1 MSLRAFLRFPA
12 VLAPALLGLWASGAG
27 AVEADDEAQVSALI
41 ITAQVDDG
49 YLPGRLDTALRVAA
63 DLRDTPQ
70 SVGVVSAQL
79 IRDQSMQ
86 SMADVLRYVP
96 GATIGQGEGHRDAPS
111 LRGNASTADFFVDGV
126 RDDVQYYRDLYNTER
141 VEVLLGPNAM
151 VFGRGGGGGV
161 INRVTRVADGRRHVG
176 LSLEGGAFDH
186 RRIVSDLGAA
196 FTGTVS
202 GRVNLLHERSGSYRD
217 FVNLERWGVN
227 PSVTY
232 QGGSGL
238 AVTLSYERFVDDRTT
253 DRGAPSF
260 RGRPLEVPVHAYF
273 GDPSQSWSRVEADS
287 ARLAFDA
294 PLGPDLTFRHRT
306 VWGAY
311 DKGYGNVYASGAA
324 VADAQGQASTYPLQ
338 AYRSYTERT
347 NVFSQTDLVWDLGAE
362 GVRRTV
368 VAGIEVGRQETR
380 NLRETGRF
388 GGPLGP
394 TTLAG
399 VPVSDPT
406 RRNLA
411 VTYANAGSDAFNS
424 GVADVAAV
432 FGQVQADLGPRVQ
445 LVAGLRYDVFSLDLT
460 DRRASVTGR
469 RDFSRTDRIWSPRVG
484 VVVRPV
490 EPLSLYASY
499 SVSSL
504 PASGDQFASLS
515 VSSESL
521 KPESFRNLEA
531 GFKVDVGPRLMA
543 TGAVYQLDRENT
555 QAPDPLVPGRVVQ
568 TGAQRSTGLEL
579 GLSGKVTDRWE
590 TVATLAVQ
598 SARITRQTAAAP
610 AGRRAAL
617 TPEFTAS
624 FWNKVEVT
632 PRLSLGLGVIHQG
645 DMFASI
651 SNAVTLPGFTR
662 VDGAVFLRVG
672 EDYRL
677 QLNVENL
684 GDIAWSPTSHGDNNI
699 QPGAPRTVRVSIS
712 RGF

>member
-12 VLAPALLGLWASGAG
+12 VLAPALLGLWAGGAG

-347 NVFSQTDLVWDLGAE
+347 NVFSQTDLVWELGAE

-388 GGPLGP
+388 GGPLGL

-399 VPVSDPT
+399 VPVSEPT

-460 DRRASVTGR
+460 DQRASVTGR

-504 PASGDQFASLS
+504 PASGDQFAGLS

-555 QAPDPLVPGRVVQ
+555 QAPDPLVPAGSSRPGR
-568 TGAQRSTGLEL
+568 S
-579 GLSGKVTDRWE
+579 
-590 TVATLAVQ
+590 
-598 SARITRQTAAAP
+598 AAP
-610 AGRRAAL
+610 ASNSGSAA
-617 TPEFTAS
+617 
-624 FWNKVEVT
+624 
-632 PRLSLGLGVIHQG
+632 R
-645 DMFASI
+645 
-651 SNAVTLPGFTR
+651 
-662 VDGAVFLRVG
+662 
-672 EDYRL
+672 
-677 QLNVENL
+677 
-684 GDIAWSPTSHGDNNI
+684 
-699 QPGAPRTVRVSIS
+699 
-712 RGF
+712 

>member
-1 MSLRAFLRFPA
+1 MFTRASFL
-12 VLAPALLGLWASGAG
+12 VLAALALGGAD
-27 AVEADDEAQVSALI
+27 ARAAEAEEAQVSAVI
-41 ITAQVDDG
+41 ITAPSDDG
-49 YLPGRLDTALRVAA
+49 YLPGRLDTALRVAT
-63 DLRDTPQ
+63 DLRDVPQ

-79 IRDQSMQ
+79 IRDQAMQ
-86 SMADVLRYVP
+86 SMADILRYVP

-151 VFGRGGGGGV
+151 IFGRGGGGGV
-161 INRVTRVADGRRHVG
+161 INRVTRVADGRRHVA
-176 LSLEGGAFDH
+176 LSFEGGDFAH
-186 RRIVSDLGAA
+186 RRLVGDLGGAA
-196 FTGTVS
+196 GGAVS

-232 QGGSGL
+232 QGDSGL
-238 AVTLSYERFVDDRTT
+238 AATLSYERFVDDRTI

-260 RGRPLEVPVHAYF
+260 QGRPLSIPVHAYF

-287 ARLAFDA
+287 ARVAFDA
-294 PLGPDLTFRHRT
+294 PLRADLTLRHRT

-324 VADAQGQASTYPLQ
+324 VADAQGRASTYPLQ
-338 AYRSYTERT
+338 AYRSFTERT
-347 NVFSQTDLVWDLGAE
+347 NLFSQTDLVWDFGA
-362 GVRRTV
+362 GGAGRTL
-368 VAGIEVGRQETR
+368 VAGFEVGRQETR

-388 GGPLGP
+388 GGASGP
-394 TTLAG
+394 TTLSG
-399 VPVSDPT
+399 VPVTDPT
-406 RRNLA
+406 RRNLPI
-411 VTYANAGSDAFNS
+411 TYANAGSDARNR
-424 GVADVAAV
+424 GVVDVAAA
-432 FGQVQADLGPRVQ
+432 FGQLQADLGSRVQ
-445 LVAGLRYDVFSLDLT
+445 LVAGLRYDMFRLDLR
-460 DRRASVTGR
+460 DERPSVTGR
-469 RDFSRTDRIWSPRVG
+469 RDFSRTDRIWSPRLG
-484 VVVRPV
+484 LVVRPV

-515 VSSESL
+515 VASESL

-531 GFKVDVGPRLMA
+531 GFKVDVAPRLMA
-543 TGAVYQLDRENT
+543 TGAVYQLDRQNT

-579 GLSGKVTDRWE
+579 GVSGKVTDRWE

-624 FWNKVEVT
+624 LWNKVEVT

-645 DMFASI
+645 DMYASI

-677 QLNVENL
+677 QVNVENL

-699 QPGAPRTVRVSIS
+699 QPGAPRTLRISVS

>member
-1 MSLRAFLRFPA
+1 MSPRASLLL
-12 VLAPALLGLWASGAG
+12 LATLLSGG
-27 AVEADDEAQVSALI
+27 AAQAAEDELAQVSPLI
-41 ITAQVDDG
+41 ITAQVGDG

-70 SVGVVSAQL
+70 SIGVVSAQL
-79 IRDQSMQ
+79 IRDQAMQ

-151 VFGRGGGGGV
+151 IFGRGGGGGV

-176 LSLEGGAFDH
+176 LSLEGGDFEH
-186 RRIVSDLGAA
+186 RRMVGDLGAA
-196 FTGTVS
+196 MNETVS
-202 GRVNLLHERSGSYRD
+202 ARVNLMHERSGSYRD

-232 QGGSGL
+232 QGASGFT
-238 AVTLSYERFVDDRTT
+238 ATLTFERFVDDRTT

-260 RGRPLEVPVHAYF
+260 QGRPLAIPVNAYF
-273 GDPSQSWSRVEADS
+273 GDPTQSWSRVEADS
-287 ARLAFDA
+287 ARLAFDL
-294 PLGPDLTFRHRT
+294 PLNADLTLRHRT

-324 VADAQGQASTYPLQ
+324 VADAQGRPAVYPLQ
-338 AYRSYTERT
+338 AYRSFTERT
-347 NVFSQTDLVWDLGAE
+347 NVFSQSDLVWTHGTDGA
-362 GVRRTV
+362 RRTI
-368 VAGIEVGRQETR
+368 VAGLEVGRQDTR

-388 GGPLGP
+388 GGPAGS
-394 TTLAG
+394 TTLTG
-399 VPVSDPT
+399 VLVSEPT
-406 RRNLA
+406 RRNLPVA
-411 VTYANAGSDAFNS
+411 YANSGSDAQNT
-424 GVADVAAV
+424 GVADVAAL
-432 FGQVQADLGPRVQ
+432 FAQAQADLGPRVQ
-445 LVAGLRYDVFSLDLT
+445 LIAGLRYDVFSLDLR
-460 DRRASVTGR
+460 DERASVTGR
-469 RDFSRTDRIWSPRVG
+469 RDFSRTDRIWSPRLG
-484 VVVRPV
+484 LVVRPV
-490 EPLSLYASY
+490 EPLSIYASY

-515 VSSESL
+515 ISTESL

-531 GFKVDVGPRLMA
+531 GFKVDLTPRLMA

-579 GLSGKVTDRWE
+579 GLGGKVTDRWE
-590 TVATLAVQ
+590 TVATMAVQ

-610 AGRRAAL
+610 VGRHAAL

-624 FWNKVEVT
+624 LWNKVEVT

-651 SNAVTLPGFTR
+651 SNTVTLPGFTR

-684 GDIAWSPTSHGDNNI
+684 GDITWSPTSHGDNNI
-699 QPGAPRTVRVSIS
+699 QPGAPRTVRISIS

>member
-1 MSLRAFLRFPA
+1 MSPRASLLL
-12 VLAPALLGLWASGAG
+12 LATLLSGG
-27 AVEADDEAQVSALI
+27 AAYAAEDDAAQVSPLI

-70 SVGVVSAQL
+70 SIGVVSAQL
-79 IRDQSMQ
+79 IRDQAMQ

-151 VFGRGGGGGV
+151 IFGRGGGGGV

-176 LSLEGGAFDH
+176 LSLEGGDFEH
-186 RRIVSDLGAA
+186 RRMVGDLGAA
-196 FTGTVS
+196 MTETVS
-202 GRVNLLHERSGSYRD
+202 ARVNLMHERSGSYRD

-232 QGGSGL
+232 QGANGFT
-238 AVTLSYERFVDDRTT
+238 ATLTFERFVDDRTI

-260 RGRPLEVPVHAYF
+260 LGRPLAIPVNAYF
-273 GDPSQSWSRVEADS
+273 GDPTQSWSRVEADS
-287 ARLAFDA
+287 ARLAFDF
-294 PLGPDLTFRHRT
+294 PLNADLTLRHRT

-324 VADAQGQASTYPLQ
+324 VADAQGRPAVYPLQ
-338 AYRSYTERT
+338 AYRSFTERT
-347 NVFSQTDLVWDLGAE
+347 NVFSQSDLVWTHGAD
-362 GVRRTV
+362 GVRRTI
-368 VAGIEVGRQETR
+368 VAGLEVGRQDTR

-388 GGPLGP
+388 GGPAGS
-394 TTLAG
+394 TTLTG
-399 VPVSDPT
+399 VLVSEPT
-406 RRNLA
+406 RRNLPVA
-411 VTYANAGSDAFNS
+411 YANAGSDAQNT
-424 GVADVAAV
+424 GVADVAAL

-445 LVAGLRYDVFSLDLT
+445 LIAGLRYDVFSLDLR
-460 DRRASVTGR
+460 DERASVTGR
-469 RDFSRTDRIWSPRVG
+469 RDFSRTDRIWSPRLG
-484 VVVRPV
+484 LVVRPV
-490 EPLSLYASY
+490 DPLSIYASY

-515 VSSESL
+515 VSTESL
-521 KPESFRNLEA
+521 KPESFRNVEA
-531 GFKVDVGPRLMA
+531 GFKVDLTPRLMA

-590 TVATLAVQ
+590 TVATMAVQ

-610 AGRRAAL
+610 VGRHAAL

-624 FWNKVEVT
+624 LWNKVEVT

-651 SNAVTLPGFTR
+651 SNTVTLPGFTR

-684 GDIAWSPTSHGDNNI
+684 GDITWSPTSHGDNNI
-699 QPGAPRTVRVSIS
+699 QPGAPRTVRISIS

>member
-1 MSLRAFLRFPA
+1 M
-12 VLAPALLGLWASGAG
+12 
-27 AVEADDEAQVSALI
+27 
-41 ITAQVDDG
+41 
-49 YLPGRLDTALRVAA
+49 
-63 DLRDTPQ
+63 
-70 SVGVVSAQL
+70 
-79 IRDQSMQ
+79 
-86 SMADVLRYVP
+86 
-96 GATIGQGEGHRDAPS
+96 
-111 LRGNASTADFFVDGV
+111 
-126 RDDVQYYRDLYNTER
+126 
-141 VEVLLGPNAM
+141 
-151 VFGRGGGGGV
+151 
-161 INRVTRVADGRRHVG
+161 
-176 LSLEGGAFDH
+176 
-186 RRIVSDLGAA
+186 
-196 FTGTVS
+196 
-202 GRVNLLHERSGSYRD
+202 HERSGSYRD

-232 QGGSGL
+232 QGANGFT
-238 AVTLSYERFVDDRTT
+238 ATLTFERFVDDRTI

-260 RGRPLEVPVHAYF
+260 LGRPLAIPVNAYF
-273 GDPSQSWSRVEADS
+273 GDPTQSWSRVEADS
-287 ARLAFDA
+287 ARLAFDF
-294 PLGPDLTFRHRT
+294 PLNADLTLRHRT

-324 VADAQGQASTYPLQ
+324 VADAQGRPAVYPLQ
-338 AYRSYTERT
+338 AYRSFTERT
-347 NVFSQTDLVWDLGAE
+347 NVFSQSDLVWTHGAD
-362 GVRRTV
+362 GARRTI
-368 VAGIEVGRQETR
+368 VAGLEVGRQDTR

-388 GGPLGP
+388 GGPAGS
-394 TTLAG
+394 TTLTG
-399 VPVSDPT
+399 VLVSEPT
-406 RRNLA
+406 RRNLPVA
-411 VTYANAGSDAFNS
+411 YANAGSDAQNT
-424 GVADVAAV
+424 GVADVAAL

-445 LVAGLRYDVFSLDLT
+445 LIAGLRYDVFSLDLR
-460 DRRASVTGR
+460 DERASVTGR
-469 RDFSRTDRIWSPRVG
+469 RDFSRTDRIWSPRLG
-484 VVVRPV
+484 LVVRPV
-490 EPLSLYASY
+490 DPLSIYASY

-515 VSSESL
+515 VSTESL

-531 GFKVDVGPRLMA
+531 GFKVDLTPRLMA

-590 TVATLAVQ
+590 TVATMAVQ

-610 AGRRAAL
+610 VGRHAAL

-624 FWNKVEVT
+624 LWNKVEVT

-651 SNAVTLPGFTR
+651 SNTVTLPGFTR

-684 GDIAWSPTSHGDNNI
+684 GDITWSPTSHGDNNI
-699 QPGAPRTVRVSIS
+699 QPGAPRTVRISIS

>member
-1 MSLRAFLRFPA
+1 
-12 VLAPALLGLWASGAG
+12 
-27 AVEADDEAQVSALI
+27 
-41 ITAQVDDG
+41 
-49 YLPGRLDTALRVAA
+49 
-63 DLRDTPQ
+63 
-70 SVGVVSAQL
+70 
-79 IRDQSMQ
+79 
-86 SMADVLRYVP
+86 
-96 GATIGQGEGHRDAPS
+96 
-111 LRGNASTADFFVDGV
+111 
-126 RDDVQYYRDLYNTER
+126 
-141 VEVLLGPNAM
+141 
-151 VFGRGGGGGV
+151 
-161 INRVTRVADGRRHVG
+161 VG
-176 LSLEGGAFDH
+176 LSLEGGDFEH
-186 RRIVSDLGAA
+186 RRMVGDLGAA
-196 FTGTVS
+196 MTETVS
-202 GRVNLLHERSGSYRD
+202 ARVNLMHERSGSYRD

-232 QGGSGL
+232 QGANGFT
-238 AVTLSYERFVDDRTT
+238 ATLTFERFVDDRTI

-260 RGRPLEVPVHAYF
+260 LGRPLAIPVNAYF
-273 GDPSQSWSRVEADS
+273 GDPTQSWSRVEADS
-287 ARLAFDA
+287 ARLAFDF
-294 PLGPDLTFRHRT
+294 PLNADLTLRHRT

-324 VADAQGQASTYPLQ
+324 VADAQGRPAVYPLQ
-338 AYRSYTERT
+338 AYRSFTERT
-347 NVFSQTDLVWDLGAE
+347 NVFSQSDLVWTHGAD
-362 GVRRTV
+362 GARRTI
-368 VAGIEVGRQETR
+368 VAGLEVGRQDTR

-388 GGPLGP
+388 GGTAGS
-394 TTLAG
+394 TTLTG
-399 VPVSDPT
+399 VLVSEPT
-406 RRNLA
+406 RQNLPVA
-411 VTYANAGSDAFNS
+411 YANAGSDAQNT
-424 GVADVAAV
+424 GVADVAAL

-445 LVAGLRYDVFSLDLT
+445 LIAGLRYDVFSLDLR
-460 DRRASVTGR
+460 DERASVTGR
-469 RDFSRTDRIWSPRVG
+469 RDFSRTDRIWSPRLG
-484 VVVRPV
+484 LVVRPV
-490 EPLSLYASY
+490 DPLSIYASY

-515 VSSESL
+515 VSTESL

-531 GFKVDVGPRLMA
+531 GFKVDLTPRLMA

-590 TVATLAVQ
+590 TVATMAVQ

-610 AGRRAAL
+610 VGRHAAL

-624 FWNKVEVT
+624 LWNKVEVT

-651 SNAVTLPGFTR
+651 SNTVTLPGFTR

-684 GDIAWSPTSHGDNNI
+684 GDITWSPTSHGDNNI
-699 QPGAPRTVRVSIS
+699 QPGAPRTVRISIS

>member
-1 MSLRAFLRFPA
+1 MRSGVSLL
-12 VLAPALLGLWASGAG
+12 VLASLALGVTAAR
-27 AVEADDEAQVSALI
+27 AEEDVAQVSTLI
-41 ITAQVDDG
+41 ITAPVDDG
-49 YLPGRLDTALRVAA
+49 YLPGRLDTALRIAA

-70 SVGVVSAQL
+70 SIGVVSSQL
-79 IRDQSMQ
+79 IRDQAMQ

-151 VFGRGGGGGV
+151 IFGRGGGGGV

-176 LSLEGGAFDH
+176 LSLEGGDFEH
-186 RRIVSDLGAA
+186 RRVAGDLGAA
-196 FTGTVS
+196 VTHAVS
-202 GRVNLLHERSGSYRD
+202 GRVNLMHERSGSYRD

-227 PSVTY
+227 PSATY
-232 QGGSGL
+232 QGDNGFT
-238 AVTLSYERFVDDRTT
+238 ATLSFEHFVDDRTT

-260 RGRPLEVPVHAYF
+260 RGRPLAIPVGAYF
-273 GDPSQSWSRVEADS
+273 GDPTQSWARVEADS
-287 ARLAFDA
+287 ARLAFDL
-294 PLGPDLTFRHRT
+294 PVGETLTLRHRT

-324 VADAQGQASTYPLQ
+324 VADAQGRPSTYPLQ
-338 AYRSYTERT
+338 AYRSFTERT
-347 NVFSQTDLVWDLGAE
+347 NLFSQTDVVWTLGEA
-362 GVRRTV
+362 GARRTL
-368 VAGIEVGRQETR
+368 VAGVEVGRQDTR

-388 GGPLGP
+388 GGPAGP
-394 TTLAG
+394 TTLTG
-399 VPVSDPT
+399 VSVSDPT
-406 RRNLA
+406 RRNLVVA
-411 VTYANAGSDAFNS
+411 YANAGSDGHNA

-432 FGQVQADLGPRVQ
+432 FAQVQADLGSRIQVI
-445 LVAGLRYDVFSLDLT
+445 AGLRYDAFNLDLR
-460 DRRASVTGR
+460 DERASVTGR
-469 RDFSRTDRIWSPRVG
+469 RDFSRTDRIWSPRLG
-484 VVVRPV
+484 LVVRPV
-490 EPLSLYASY
+490 EPVSLYASY

-504 PASGDQFASLS
+504 PASGDQFAGLSLS
-515 VSSESL
+515 TETL

-531 GFKVDVGPRLMA
+531 GFKVDLGPRLMA
-543 TGAVYQLDRENT
+543 TGAAYQLDRENT

-568 TGAQRSTGLEL
+568 TGAQRSKGLEL

-624 FWNKVEVT
+624 LWNKVEVT
-632 PRLSLGLGVIHQG
+632 PRLSVGLGVIRQG

-651 SNAVTLPGFTR
+651 SNTVTLPGFTR

-677 QLNVENL
+677 QLNIENL
-684 GDIAWSPTSHGDNNI
+684 GDISWSPTSHGDNNI
-699 QPGAPRTVRVSIS
+699 QPGAPRTVRISVS

>member
-1 MSLRAFLRFPA
+1 MRSRGFAFVLVSLALGVGSARAED
-12 VLAPALLGLWASGAG
+12 
-27 AVEADDEAQVSALI
+27 EAAQVSTLVV
-41 ITAQVDDG
+41 TAPAEED
-49 YLPGRLDTALRVAA
+49 YLPGRLDTALRIAA
-63 DLRDTPQ
+63 DLRDVPQ
-70 SVGVVSAQL
+70 SVGVVSSQL
-79 IRDQSMQ
+79 IRDQAMQ
-86 SMADVLRYVP
+86 SMADVLRYIP

-151 VFGRGGGGGV
+151 IFGRGGGGGV

-176 LSLEGGAFDH
+176 LSLEGGDFEH
-186 RRIVSDLGAA
+186 RRVVGDLGAA
-196 FTGTVS
+196 LTGELS

-217 FVNLERWGVN
+217 FVNVERWGVN
-227 PSVTY
+227 PSATY
-232 QGGSGL
+232 QGEGGVT
-238 AVTLSYERFVDDRTT
+238 ATLSFERFVDDRTI

-260 RGRPLEVPVHAYF
+260 QGRPLVIPVNAYF
-273 GDPSQSWSRVEADS
+273 GDPTQSWSRVEADS
-287 ARLAFDA
+287 ARLAFDL
-294 PLGPDLTFRHRT
+294 PLRDDLTLRHRT
-306 VWGAY
+306 VWGGY
-311 DKGYGNVYASGAA
+311 DKGYGNVYASGSA

-338 AYRSYTERT
+338 AYRSFTERT
-347 NVFSQTDLVWDLGAE
+347 NLFSQTDMVWALGGE
-362 GVRRTV
+362 GARRTI
-368 VAGIEVGRQETR
+368 VAGLELGRQETR

-388 GGPLGP
+388 GGPAGP

-399 VPVSDPT
+399 VSVQDPT
-406 RRNLA
+406 RRNLVIA
-411 VTYANAGSDAFNS
+411 YANAGSDGHNS

-445 LVAGLRYDVFSLDLT
+445 LIAGLRYDVFNLDLR
-460 DRRASVTGR
+460 DERASVAGR
-469 RDFSRTDRIWSPRVG
+469 RDFSRTDRIWSPRLG

-490 EPLSLYASY
+490 EPLSIYASY

-504 PASGDQFASLS
+504 PASGDQFAGLSLS
-515 VSSESL
+515 TETL
-521 KPESFRNLEA
+521 KPESFENLEA
-531 GFKVDVGPRLMA
+531 GFKIDLGPRLMA

-555 QAPDPLVPGRVVQ
+555 QAPDPLNPGRVVQ

-617 TPEFTAS
+617 TPDFTAS
-624 FWNKVEVT
+624 LWNKFEVT
-632 PRLSLGLGVIHQG
+632 PRLALGLGVVHQG

-651 SNAVTLPGFTR
+651 SNTVTLPGFTR
-662 VDGAVFLRVG
+662 VDGAIFLRVG

-699 QPGAPRTVRVSIS
+699 QPGAPRTVRVSVS

>member
-1 MSLRAFLRFPA
+1 MRSRVSLLVLVTLAFGVTTARAEEDL
-12 VLAPALLGLWASGAG
+12 
-27 AVEADDEAQVSALI
+27 AQVSQLI

-49 YLPGRLDTALRVAA
+49 YLSGRLDTALRIAA
-63 DLRDTPQ
+63 DLRDIPQ
-70 SVGVVSAQL
+70 SVGVVSSQL
-79 IRDQSMQ
+79 IRDQAMQ

-151 VFGRGGGGGV
+151 IFGRGGGGGV

-176 LSLEGGAFDH
+176 LSLEGGDFEH
-186 RRIVSDLGAA
+186 RRMVGDLGAA
-196 FTGTVS
+196 FTGTAS
-202 GRVNLLHERSGSYRD
+202 GRVNLMHERSGSYRN

-227 PSVTY
+227 PSLTY
-232 QGGSGL
+232 QGDGGFT
-238 AVTLSYERFVDDRTT
+238 ATLSFERFVDDRTI

-260 RGRPLEVPVHAYF
+260 QGRPLAIPVGAYF
-273 GDPSQSWSRVEADS
+273 GDPTQSWARVEADS
-287 ARLAFDA
+287 ARLAFDL
-294 PLGPDLTFRHRT
+294 PLRSDLTLRHRT

-324 VADAQGQASTYPLQ
+324 VADAQGRPSTYPLQ
-338 AYRSYTERT
+338 AYRSFTERT
-347 NVFSQTDLVWDLGAE
+347 NLFSQTDVVWTLGEDGA
-362 GVRRTV
+362 RRTI
-368 VAGIEVGRQETR
+368 VAGFEVGRQDTR

-388 GGPLGP
+388 GGPSGP
-394 TTLAG
+394 TTLTG
-399 VPVSDPT
+399 VAVGDPT
-406 RRNLA
+406 RRNLIIA
-411 VTYANAGSDAFNS
+411 YANTGSDGRNS
-424 GVADVAAV
+424 GIADVAAV

-445 LVAGLRYDVFSLDLT
+445 LIAGLRYDVFDLDLR
-460 DRRASVTGR
+460 DERVSVSGR
-469 RDFSRTDRIWSPRVG
+469 RDFSRTDRIWSPRLG
-484 VVVRPV
+484 LVVRPV

-504 PASGDQFASLS
+504 PASGDQFAGLSLS
-515 VSSESL
+515 TETL
-521 KPESFRNLEA
+521 KPESFQNLEA
-531 GFKVDVGPRLMA
+531 GFKVELGPRLLA
-543 TGAVYQLDRENT
+543 TGAVYQLERENT
-555 QAPDPLVPGRVVQ
+555 QAPDPLTPGRVVQ
-568 TGAQRSTGLEL
+568 TGAQRSKGLEL
-579 GLSGKVTDRWE
+579 GLSGQVTDRWE

-624 FWNKVEVT
+624 LWNKVEVT
-632 PRLSLGLGVIHQG
+632 PRLSVGLGVIHQG

-651 SNAVTLPGFTR
+651 SNTVTLPGFTR
-662 VDGAVFLRVG
+662 VDGAVFLNVG

-684 GDIAWSPTSHGDNNI
+684 GDITWSPTSHGDNNI
-699 QPGAPRTVRVSIS
+699 QPGAPRTVRISVS

>member
-1 MSLRAFLRFPA
+1 MLHRASFL
-12 VLAPALLGLWASGAG
+12 VLAALALGAAG
-27 AVEADDEAQVSALI
+27 ARAEETEDEAQVSALI
-41 ITAQVDDG
+41 ITAPVDDG
-49 YLPGRLDTALRVAA
+49 YLPGRLDSALRVAV

-70 SVGVVSAQL
+70 SIGVVSAQL
-79 IRDQSMQ
+79 IRDQAMQ

-151 VFGRGGGGGV
+151 IFGRGGGGGV

-176 LSLEGGAFDH
+176 LSFEGGDFSH
-186 RRIVSDLGAA
+186 RRLVGDLGGAV
-196 FTGTVS
+196 TGNFS
-202 GRVNLLHERSGSYRD
+202 GRLNAMHERSGSYRD
-217 FVNLERWGVN
+217 HVNLERWGVN
-227 PSVTY
+227 PSASY
-232 QGGSGL
+232 QGEGGL
-238 AVTLSYERFVDDRTT
+238 AATLSYERFVDDRTT

-260 RGRPLEVPVHAYF
+260 QGRPLAIPVNAYF
-273 GDPSQSWSRVEADS
+273 GDPYQSWSRVEADS

-294 PLGPDLTFRHRT
+294 PLSGDLTLRHRT

-311 DKGYGNVYASGAA
+311 DKGYSNVYASGPA
-324 VADAQGQASTYPLQ
+324 VADAQGRAATYPLQ
-338 AYRSYTERT
+338 AYRSFTERT
-347 NVFSQTDLVWDLGAE
+347 NVFSQTDLVWDFGGEGA
-362 GVRRTV
+362 RRTL
-368 VAGIEVGRQETR
+368 VAGVEVGRQETR

-388 GGPLGP
+388 GGASGP

-399 VPVSDPT
+399 VPVADPT
-406 RRNLA
+406 RGNLA
-411 VTYANAGSDAFNS
+411 IAYANIGSDARNK
-424 GVADVAAV
+424 GVADIAAV
-432 FGQVQADLGPRVQ
+432 FGQLQAEIGPRVQ
-445 LVAGLRYDVFSLDLT
+445 LVAGLRYDVFDLDLR
-460 DRRASVTGR
+460 DERASVTGR
-469 RDFSRTDRIWSPRVG
+469 RDFSRSDRIWSPRLG
-484 VVVRPV
+484 LVVRPA
-490 EPLSLYASY
+490 EPLSIYASY

-515 VSSESL
+515 VSTESL

-531 GFKVDVGPRLMA
+531 GFKVDITPRLMA
-543 TGAVYQLDRENT
+543 TGAVYRLDRENT
-555 QAPDPLVPGRVVQ
+555 QAPDPLTPGRVVQ

-579 GLSGKVTDRWE
+579 GVSGKVTDRWE

-598 SARITRQTAAAP
+598 SARITRQTSAAP
-610 AGRRAAL
+610 VGRHAAL

-624 FWNKVEVT
+624 LWNKVEVS
-632 PRLSLGLGVIHQG
+632 PRLALGLGVIHQG

-651 SNAVTLPGFTR
+651 SNTVTLPGFTR

-672 EDYRL
+672 EAYRL

-684 GDIAWSPTSHGDNNI
+684 ADITWSPTSHGDNNI
-699 QPGAPRTVRVSIS
+699 QPGAPRTVRISIS

>member
-1 MSLRAFLRFPA
+1 MSPRASLLL
-12 VLAPALLGLWASGAG
+12 LATLLSGG
-27 AVEADDEAQVSALI
+27 AAQAAEDELAQVSPLI
-41 ITAQVDDG
+41 ITAQVDEG
-49 YLPGRLDTALRVAA
+49 YLPGRLDTALRVAT

-70 SVGVVSAQL
+70 SIGVVSAQL
-79 IRDQSMQ
+79 IRDQAMQ

-151 VFGRGGGGGV
+151 IFGRGGGGGV

-176 LSLEGGAFDH
+176 LSLEGGDFEH
-186 RRIVSDLGAA
+186 RRMVGDLGAA
-196 FTGTVS
+196 MTETVS
-202 GRVNLLHERSGSYRD
+202 ARVNLMHERSGSYRD

-232 QGGSGL
+232 QGANGFT
-238 AVTLSYERFVDDRTT
+238 ATLTFERFVDDRTI

-260 RGRPLEVPVHAYF
+260 LGRPLAIPVNAYF
-273 GDPSQSWSRVEADS
+273 GDPTQSWSRVEADS
-287 ARLAFDA
+287 ARLAFDF
-294 PLGPDLTFRHRT
+294 PLNADLTLRHRT

-324 VADAQGQASTYPLQ
+324 VADAQGRPAVYPLQ
-338 AYRSYTERT
+338 AYRSFTERT
-347 NVFSQTDLVWDLGAE
+347 NVFSQSDLVWTHGAD
-362 GVRRTV
+362 GARRTI
-368 VAGIEVGRQETR
+368 VAGLEVGRQDTR

-388 GGPLGP
+388 GGPAGS
-394 TTLAG
+394 TTLTG
-399 VPVSDPT
+399 VPVSEPT
-406 RRNLA
+406 RRNLPVA
-411 VTYANAGSDAFNS
+411 YANAGSDAQNT
-424 GVADVAAV
+424 GVADVAAL
-432 FGQVQADLGPRVQ
+432 FAQVQADLGPRVQ
-445 LVAGLRYDVFSLDLT
+445 LIAGLRYDVFSLDLR
-460 DRRASVTGR
+460 DERASVTGR
-469 RDFSRTDRIWSPRVG
+469 RDFSRTDRIWSPRLG
-484 VVVRPV
+484 LVVRPV
-490 EPLSLYASY
+490 DPLSIYASY

-515 VSSESL
+515 VSTESL

-531 GFKVDVGPRLMA
+531 GFKVDLTPRLMA
-543 TGAVYQLDRENT
+543 TGAVYQLERENT

-568 TGAQRSTGLEL
+568 TGAQRSSGLEL

-590 TVATLAVQ
+590 TVATMAVQ

-610 AGRRAAL
+610 VGRHAAL

-624 FWNKVEVT
+624 LWNKVEVT

-651 SNAVTLPGFTR
+651 SNTVTLPGFTR

-684 GDIAWSPTSHGDNNI
+684 GDITWSPTSHGDNNI
-699 QPGAPRTVRVSIS
+699 QPGAPRTVRISIS

>member
-1 MSLRAFLRFPA
+1 MSPRASLLL
-12 VLAPALLGLWASGAG
+12 LATLLSGG
-27 AVEADDEAQVSALI
+27 AAQAAEDDAAQVSPLI

-70 SVGVVSAQL
+70 SIGVVSAQL
-79 IRDQSMQ
+79 IRDQAMQ

-151 VFGRGGGGGV
+151 IFGRGGGGGV

-176 LSLEGGAFDH
+176 LSLEGGDFEH
-186 RRIVSDLGAA
+186 RRIVGDLGAA
-196 FTGTVS
+196 VTGTVS
-202 GRVNLLHERSGSYRD
+202 ARVNLMHERSGSYRD

-232 QGGSGL
+232 QGASGFTATL
-238 AVTLSYERFVDDRTT
+238 ALERFVDDRTT

-260 RGRPLEVPVHAYF
+260 LGRPLVIPVNAYF
-273 GDPSQSWSRVEADS
+273 GDPAQSWSRVEADS
-287 ARLAFDA
+287 ARLAFDY
-294 PLGPDLTFRHRT
+294 PLNADLTLRHRT

-311 DKGYGNVYASGAA
+311 DKGYSNVYASGPAL
-324 VADAQGQASTYPLQ
+324 ADAQGQPASYPLQ
-338 AYRSYTERT
+338 AYRSFTERT
-347 NVFSQTDLVWDLGAE
+347 NVFSQTDLVWTHGQDGA
-362 GVRRTV
+362 RRTL
-368 VAGIEVGRQETR
+368 VAGLEIGRQDTR

-388 GGPLGP
+388 GGPSGP
-394 TTLAG
+394 TTLTG
-399 VPVSDPT
+399 VPVSEPT
-406 RRNLA
+406 RRNLSVA
-411 VTYANAGSDAFNS
+411 YANAGSDARNT
-424 GVADVAAV
+424 GVADVAAL
-432 FGQVQADLGPRVQ
+432 FAQVQADLGRKVQ
-445 LVAGLRYDVFSLDLT
+445 LIAGLRYDVFNLDLR
-460 DRRASVTGR
+460 DERASATGR
-469 RDFSRTDRIWSPRVG
+469 RDFSRTDRIWSPRLG
-484 VVVRPV
+484 LVVRPV
-490 EPLSLYASY
+490 EPLSIYASY

-515 VSSESL
+515 LSTESL

-531 GFKVDVGPRLMA
+531 GFKVDLTPRLMA

-590 TVATLAVQ
+590 TVATMAVQ
-598 SARITRQTAAAP
+598 SARITRQTAAAQV
-610 AGRRAAL
+610 GRHAAL

-624 FWNKVEVT
+624 LWNKVEVT

-651 SNAVTLPGFTR
+651 SNTVTLPGFTR

-699 QPGAPRTVRVSIS
+699 QPGAPRTVRISIS

>member
-1 MSLRAFLRFPA
+1 MRSQVSLL
-12 VLAPALLGLWASGAG
+12 VLATLAFG
-27 AVEADDEAQVSALI
+27 AVAAHAEEEVAQVSPLI
-41 ITAQVDDG
+41 ITAHVDDG
-49 YLPGRLDTALRVAA
+49 YLPERLDTALRVAA
-63 DLRDTPQ
+63 DLRDIPQ
-70 SVGVVSAQL
+70 SVGVVSSQL
-79 IRDQSMQ
+79 IRDQAMQ

-96 GATIGQGEGHRDAPS
+96 GATIGQGEGHRDAPN

-151 VFGRGGGGGV
+151 IFGRGGGGGV

-176 LSLEGGAFDH
+176 LSLEGGDFEH
-186 RRIVSDLGAA
+186 RRMVGDLGAA
-196 FTGTVS
+196 MTETVS
-202 GRVNLLHERSGSYRD
+202 ARVNLMHERSGSYRD

-232 QGGSGL
+232 QGANGFT
-238 AVTLSYERFVDDRTT
+238 ATLTFERFVDDRTI

-260 RGRPLEVPVHAYF
+260 LGRPLAIPVNAYF
-273 GDPSQSWSRVEADS
+273 GDPTQSWSRVEADS
-287 ARLAFDA
+287 ARLAFDL
-294 PLGPDLTFRHRT
+294 PLNADLTLRHRT

-324 VADAQGQASTYPLQ
+324 VADAQGRATTYPLQ
-338 AYRSYTERT
+338 AYRSFTERT
-347 NVFSQTDLVWDLGAE
+347 NVFSQSDLVWTHGTDGA
-362 GVRRTV
+362 RRTI
-368 VAGIEVGRQETR
+368 VAGLEVGRQDTR

-388 GGPLGP
+388 GGPAGS
-394 TTLAG
+394 TTLTG
-399 VPVSDPT
+399 VPVSEPT
-406 RRNLA
+406 RRNLPIA
-411 VTYANAGSDAFNS
+411 YANAGSDAQNT
-424 GVADVAAV
+424 GVADVAAL
-432 FGQVQADLGPRVQ
+432 FAQVQADLGPRVQ
-445 LVAGLRYDVFSLDLT
+445 LIAGLRYDVFSLDLR
-460 DRRASVTGR
+460 DERASVTGR
-469 RDFSRTDRIWSPRVG
+469 RDFSRTDRIWSPRLG
-484 VVVRPV
+484 LVVRPV
-490 EPLSLYASY
+490 DPLSIYASY

-515 VSSESL
+515 VSTESL

-531 GFKVDVGPRLMA
+531 GFKIDLTPRLMA
-543 TGAVYQLDRENT
+543 TGAVYQLERENT

-590 TVATLAVQ
+590 TVATMAVQ

-610 AGRRAAL
+610 VGRHAAL

-624 FWNKVEVT
+624 LWNKVEVT

-651 SNAVTLPGFTR
+651 SNTVTLPGFTR

-684 GDIAWSPTSHGDNNI
+684 GDITWSPTSHGDNNI
-699 QPGAPRTVRVSIS
+699 QPGAPRTVRISIS

>member
-1 MSLRAFLRFPA
+1 MRSRASLLVRAT
-12 VLAPALLGLWASGAG
+12 LAFG
-27 AVEADDEAQVSALI
+27 AVAAHAEEDVAQVSPRI
-41 ITAQVDDG
+41 ITALVDDG

-63 DLRDTPQ
+63 DLRDIPQ
-70 SVGVVSAQL
+70 SVGVVSSQL
-79 IRDQSMQ
+79 IRDQAMQ

-96 GATIGQGEGHRDAPS
+96 GATIGQGEGHRDAPN

-151 VFGRGGGGGV
+151 IFGRGGGGGV

-176 LSLEGGAFDH
+176 LSLEGGDFEH
-186 RRIVSDLGAA
+186 RRMVGDLGAA
-196 FTGTVS
+196 LTGTVS
-202 GRVNLLHERSGSYRD
+202 GRVNLMHERSGSYRN

-232 QGGSGL
+232 QGDGGFT
-238 AVTLSYERFVDDRTT
+238 ATLSFERFLDDRTI

-260 RGRPLEVPVHAYF
+260 RGRPLAIPVDAYF
-273 GDPSQSWSRVEADS
+273 GDPTQSWARVEADS
-287 ARLAFDA
+287 ARLAFDL
-294 PLGPDLTFRHRT
+294 PLRSDLTLRHRT

-324 VADAQGQASTYPLQ
+324 VADAQGRPTTYPLQ
-338 AYRSYTERT
+338 AYRSFTERT
-347 NVFSQTDLVWDLGAE
+347 NLFSQTDVVWTLGDDGA
-362 GVRRTV
+362 RRTI
-368 VAGIEVGRQETR
+368 VAGVEVGRQDTR

-388 GGPLGP
+388 GGLSGP
-394 TTLAG
+394 TTLTG
-399 VPVSDPT
+399 VAVSDPT
-406 RRNLA
+406 RRNLVVA
-411 VTYANAGSDAFNS
+411 YVNTGSDGRNS

-445 LVAGLRYDVFSLDLT
+445 LIAGLRYDVFNLDLR
-460 DRRASVTGR
+460 DERAAVTGR
-469 RDFSRTDRIWSPRVG
+469 RDFSRTDRIWSPRLGLVA
-484 VVVRPV
+484 RPF

-515 VSSESL
+515 LSTESL
-521 KPESFRNLEA
+521 KPESFQNLEV
-531 GFKVDVGPRLMA
+531 GFKAEFGPRLMA
-543 TGAVYQLDRENT
+543 TGAAYQLDRENT
-555 QAPDPLVPGRVVQ
+555 QAPDPLTPGRVVQ
-568 TGAQRSTGLEL
+568 TGAQRSKGLEL

-598 SARITRQTAAAP
+598 SARITRQTATAP
-610 AGRRAAL
+610 AGRDAAL

-624 FWNKVEVT
+624 LWNKVEVT
-632 PRLSLGLGVIHQG
+632 PRLSVGLGVIHQG

-651 SNAVTLPGFTR
+651 SNTVTLPGFTR

-684 GDIAWSPTSHGDNNI
+684 GDITWSPTSHGDNNI
-699 QPGAPRTVRVSIS
+699 QPGAPRTVRISIS

>member
-1 MSLRAFLRFPA
+1 MFTRAPFL
-12 VLAPALLGLWASGAG
+12 VLAALGLLASA
-27 AVEADDEAQVSALI
+27 ARAEEEAQVSTLVV
-41 ITAQVDDG
+41 TAQLDDG
-49 YLPGRLDTALRVAA
+49 YLPGRLDSALRIAA

-79 IRDQSMQ
+79 IRDQAMQ

-151 VFGRGGGGGV
+151 IFGRGGGGGV

-176 LSLEGGAFDH
+176 LSLEGGDFEH
-186 RRIVSDLGAA
+186 RRMVGDLGAA
-196 FTGTVS
+196 LTETVS

-232 QGGSGL
+232 KGDAGL
-238 AVTLSYERFVDDRTT
+238 AATLSYERFVDDRTT
-253 DRGAPSF
+253 DRGGPSF
-260 RGRPLEVPVHAYF
+260 QGLPLAIPVHAYF
-273 GDPSQSWSRVEADS
+273 GDPSQSWSRIEADS
-287 ARLAFDA
+287 VRLAFDA
-294 PLGPDLTFRHRT
+294 PLNVDLMLRHRT

-311 DKGYGNVYASGAA
+311 DKGYGNVYASGPAI
-324 VADAQGQASTYPLQ
+324 ADAQGKASTYPLQ
-338 AYRSYTERT
+338 AYRSFTDRT
-347 NVFSQTDLVWDLGAE
+347 NVFSQTDLVWDLGAN
-362 GVRRTV
+362 GVRRTL
-368 VAGIEVGRQETR
+368 VAGFEVGRQETR

-388 GGPLGP
+388 GGASGP
-394 TTLAG
+394 VTLAG

-411 VTYANAGSDAFNS
+411 VIYANSGSDARNK
-424 GVADVAAV
+424 GVVDIAAG
-432 FGQVQADLGPRVQ
+432 FGQLQADLGARVQ
-445 LVAGLRYDVFSLDLT
+445 LVAGLRYDVFALDLR
-460 DRRASVTGR
+460 DERGSATGR
-469 RDFSRTDRIWSPRVG
+469 RDFSRTDRIWSPRLG
-484 VVVRPV
+484 VIVRPV

-515 VSSESL
+515 ASSESL
-521 KPESFRNLEA
+521 KPESFRNLEV
-531 GFKVDVGPRLMA
+531 GFKIDIGPRLMA

-555 QAPDPLVPGRVVQ
+555 QTPDPLVPGRLVQ

-617 TPEFTAS
+617 TPDFTAS
-624 FWNKVEVT
+624 LWNKVEVT
-632 PRLSLGLGVIHQG
+632 PQLSLGLGVIHQSK
-645 DMFASI
+645 MYASI

-677 QLNVENL
+677 QLNIENL
-684 GDIAWSPTSHGDNNI
+684 GDITWSPTSHGDNNI
-699 QPGAPRTVRVSIS
+699 QPGAPRTVRLSIS

>member
-1 MSLRAFLRFPA
+1 MSPRASLLL
-12 VLAPALLGLWASGAG
+12 LATLLSGGVAQ
-27 AVEADDEAQVSALI
+27 AAEDELAQVSPLI
-41 ITAQVDDG
+41 ITAQVDEG
-49 YLPGRLDTALRVAA
+49 YLPGRLDTALRVAT

-70 SVGVVSAQL
+70 SIGVVSAQL
-79 IRDQSMQ
+79 IRDQAMQ

-151 VFGRGGGGGV
+151 IFGRGGGGGV

-176 LSLEGGAFDH
+176 LSLEGGDFEH
-186 RRIVSDLGAA
+186 RRMVGDLGAA
-196 FTGTVS
+196 MTETVS
-202 GRVNLLHERSGSYRD
+202 ARVNLMHERSGSYRD

-232 QGGSGL
+232 QGANGFT
-238 AVTLSYERFVDDRTT
+238 ATLTFERFVDDRTI

-260 RGRPLEVPVHAYF
+260 LGRPLAIPVNAYF
-273 GDPSQSWSRVEADS
+273 GDPTQSWSRVEADS
-287 ARLAFDA
+287 ARLAFDL
-294 PLGPDLTFRHRT
+294 PLNADLTLRHRT

-324 VADAQGQASTYPLQ
+324 VADAQGRATTYPLQ
-338 AYRSYTERT
+338 AYRSFTERT
-347 NVFSQTDLVWDLGAE
+347 NVFSQSDLVWTHGTDGA
-362 GVRRTV
+362 RRTI
-368 VAGIEVGRQETR
+368 VAGLEVGRQDTR

-388 GGPLGP
+388 GGPAGS
-394 TTLAG
+394 TTLTG
-399 VPVSDPT
+399 VPVSEPT
-406 RRNLA
+406 RRNLPIA
-411 VTYANAGSDAFNS
+411 YANAGSDAQNT
-424 GVADVAAV
+424 GVADVAAL
-432 FGQVQADLGPRVQ
+432 FAQVQADLGPRVQ
-445 LVAGLRYDVFSLDLT
+445 LIAGLRYDVFSLDLR
-460 DRRASVTGR
+460 DERASVTGR
-469 RDFSRTDRIWSPRVG
+469 RDFSRTDRIWSPRLG
-484 VVVRPV
+484 LVVRPV
-490 EPLSLYASY
+490 DPLSIYASY

-515 VSSESL
+515 VSTESL

-531 GFKVDVGPRLMA
+531 GFKIDLTPRLMA
-543 TGAVYQLDRENT
+543 TGAVYQLERENT

-590 TVATLAVQ
+590 TVATMAVQ

-610 AGRRAAL
+610 VGRHAAL

-624 FWNKVEVT
+624 LWNKVEVT

-651 SNAVTLPGFTR
+651 SNTVTLPGFTR

-684 GDIAWSPTSHGDNNI
+684 GDITWSPTSHGDNNI
-699 QPGAPRTVRVSIS
+699 QPGAPRTVRISIS

>member
-1 MSLRAFLRFPA
+1 MRFLLA
-12 VLAPALLGLWASGAG
+12 STALVLSGASSALAAEAEDAG
-27 AVEADDEAQVSALI
+27 SVIIVTGQLDGYRAVSTTSGTKTDTPILDVPQSISVVTEKQLRDEAILSV
-41 ITAQVDDG
+41 
-49 YLPGRLDTALRVAA
+49 A
-63 DLRDTPQ
+63 DLVRH
-70 SVGVVSAQL
+70 
-79 IRDQSMQ
+79 
-86 SMADVLRYVP
+86 VP
-96 GATIGQGEGHRDAPS
+96 GASAGQGEGHRDQVT
-111 LRGNASTADFFVDGV
+111 LRGNASTADFFVDGL
-126 RDDVQYYRDLYNTER
+126 RDDAQYYRSFYNIEQ
-141 VEVLLGPNAM
+141 VEVHKGPNAM
-151 VFGRGGGGGV
+151 IFGRGGGGGV

-232 QGGSGL
+232 QGDSGL

-424 GVADVAAV
+424 GVADVAAL

-460 DRRASVTGR
+460 DQRASVTGR

-699 QPGAPRTVRVSIS
+699 QPGAPRTVRISIS

>member
-1 MSLRAFLRFPA
+1 MPSRLPLL
-12 VLAPALLGLWASGAG
+12 VLATLAFGAT
-27 AVEADDEAQVSALI
+27 AARADEELAQVSPLI
-41 ITAQVDDG
+41 ITAQVEDG
-49 YLPGRLDTALRVAA
+49 YLPGRLDTALRTSA
-63 DLRDTPQ
+63 DLRDIPQ
-70 SVGVVSAQL
+70 SVGVVSSQL
-79 IRDQSMQ
+79 IRDQAMQ
-86 SMADVLRYVP
+86 SMADVLRYIP

-151 VFGRGGGGGV
+151 IFGRGGGGGV

-176 LSLEGGAFDH
+176 LSLEGGDFEH
-186 RRIVSDLGAA
+186 RRMVGDLGAA
-196 FTGTVS
+196 LTGEVS

-227 PSVTY
+227 PSLTY
-232 QGGSGL
+232 QGAGGFT
-238 AVTLSYERFVDDRTT
+238 ATLSFERFVDDRTI

-260 RGRPLEVPVHAYF
+260 LGRPLAIPVGAYF
-273 GDPSQSWSRVEADS
+273 GDPTQSWSRVEADS
-287 ARLAFDA
+287 GRLAFDM
-294 PLGPDLTFRHRT
+294 PLQGDLTLRHRT

-311 DKGYGNVYASGAA
+311 DKGYGNVYASGPA
-324 VADAQGQASTYPLQ
+324 VADAQGRPSTYPLQ
-338 AYRSYTERT
+338 AYRSFTERT
-347 NVFSQTDLVWDLGAE
+347 NLFSQTDVVWDLGEA
-362 GVRRTV
+362 GARRRV
-368 VAGIEVGRQETR
+368 VAGLEVGRQETR

-388 GGPLGP
+388 GGPAGP

-399 VPVSDPT
+399 VSVSDPT
-406 RRNLA
+406 RRNLVIA
-411 VTYANAGSDAFNS
+411 YANAGSDGRNS
-424 GVADVAAV
+424 GVAEVAAM
-432 FGQVQADLGPRVQ
+432 FGQVQADLGPNVQ
-445 LVAGLRYDVFSLDLT
+445 LIAGLRYDVFSLDLR
-460 DRRASVTGR
+460 DERASVTGR
-469 RDFSRTDRIWSPRVG
+469 RDVSRTDRIWSPRLG
-484 VVVRPV
+484 LVVRPV

-515 VSSESL
+515 VSTESL
-521 KPESFRNLEA
+521 KPESFHNLEA

-555 QAPDPLVPGRVVQ
+555 QAPDPLTPGRLVQ

-617 TPEFTAS
+617 TPDFTAS
-624 FWNKVEVT
+624 LWNKVEVT
-632 PRLSLGLGVIHQG
+632 PRLSVGLGVIHQG
-645 DMFASI
+645 EMAASI

-684 GDIAWSPTSHGDNNI
+684 GDITWSPTSHGDNNI
-699 QPGAPRTVRVSIS
+699 QPGAPRTVRISVS

>member
-1 MSLRAFLRFPA
+1 MRSRVSLLVLVTLAFGVTTARAEEDL
-12 VLAPALLGLWASGAG
+12 
-27 AVEADDEAQVSALI
+27 AQVSQLI

-49 YLPGRLDTALRVAA
+49 YLSGRLDTALRIAA
-63 DLRDTPQ
+63 DLRDIPQ
-70 SVGVVSAQL
+70 SVGVVSSQL
-79 IRDQSMQ
+79 IRDQAMQ

-151 VFGRGGGGGV
+151 IFGRGGGGGV

-176 LSLEGGAFDH
+176 LSLEGGDFEH
-186 RRIVSDLGAA
+186 RRMVGDLGAA
-196 FTGTVS
+196 FTGTAS
-202 GRVNLLHERSGSYRD
+202 GRVNLMHERSGSYRN

-227 PSVTY
+227 PSLTY
-232 QGGSGL
+232 QGDGGFT
-238 AVTLSYERFVDDRTT
+238 ATLSFERFVDDRTI

-260 RGRPLEVPVHAYF
+260 QGRPLAIPVGAYF
-273 GDPSQSWSRVEADS
+273 GDPTQSWARVEADS
-287 ARLAFDA
+287 ARLAFDL
-294 PLGPDLTFRHRT
+294 PLRSDLTLRHRT

-324 VADAQGQASTYPLQ
+324 VADAQGRPSTYPLQ
-338 AYRSYTERT
+338 AYRSFTERT
-347 NVFSQTDLVWDLGAE
+347 NLFSQTDVVWTLGEDGA
-362 GVRRTV
+362 RRTI
-368 VAGIEVGRQETR
+368 VAGFEVGRQDTR

-388 GGPLGP
+388 GGPSGP
-394 TTLAG
+394 TTLTG
-399 VPVSDPT
+399 VAVGDPT
-406 RRNLA
+406 RRNLIIA
-411 VTYANAGSDAFNS
+411 YANTGSDGRNS
-424 GVADVAAV
+424 GIADVAAV

-445 LVAGLRYDVFSLDLT
+445 LIAGLRYDVFDLDLR
-460 DRRASVTGR
+460 DERVSVSGR
-469 RDFSRTDRIWSPRVG
+469 RDFSRTDRIWSPRLG
-484 VVVRPV
+484 LVVRPV

-504 PASGDQFASLS
+504 PASGDQFAGLSLS
-515 VSSESL
+515 TETL
-521 KPESFRNLEA
+521 KPESFQNLEA
-531 GFKVDVGPRLMA
+531 GFKVELGPRLLA
-543 TGAVYQLDRENT
+543 TGAVYQLERENT
-555 QAPDPLVPGRVVQ
+555 QAPDPLTPGRVVQ
-568 TGAQRSTGLEL
+568 TGAQRSKGLEL
-579 GLSGKVTDRWE
+579 GLSGQVTDRWE

-610 AGRRAAL
+610 AGRLAAL

-624 FWNKVEVT
+624 LWNKVEVT
-632 PRLSLGLGVIHQG
+632 PRLSVGLGVIHQG

-651 SNAVTLPGFTR
+651 SNTVTLPGFTR
-662 VDGAVFLRVG
+662 VDGAVFLNVG

-684 GDIAWSPTSHGDNNI
+684 GDITWSPTSHGDNNI
-699 QPGAPRTVRVSIS
+699 QPGAPRTVRISVS

>member
-1 MSLRAFLRFPA
+1 MPPRVSLL
-12 VLAPALLGLWASGAG
+12 VLATLALGATPARAG
-27 AVEADDEAQVSALI
+27 EEDVAQVSPLI
-41 ITAQVDDG
+41 ITAQVEDG
-49 YLPGRLDTALRVAA
+49 YLPGRLDTALRTAA
-63 DLRDTPQ
+63 DLRDIPQ
-70 SVGVVSAQL
+70 SVGVVSSQL
-79 IRDQSMQ
+79 IRDQAMQ
-86 SMADVLRYVP
+86 SMADVLRYIP

-141 VEVLLGPNAM
+141 VEVLMGPNAM
-151 VFGRGGGGGV
+151 IFGRGGGGGV

-176 LSLEGGAFDH
+176 LSLEGGDFGH
-186 RRIVSDLGAA
+186 RRMVGDLGAA
-196 FTGTVS
+196 LTGEVS
-202 GRVNLLHERSGSYRD
+202 GRINLLHERSGSYRD
-217 FVNLERWGVN
+217 YVNLERWGVN
-227 PSVTY
+227 PSLTF
-232 QGGSGL
+232 QGDGGF
-238 AVTLSYERFVDDRTT
+238 AATLSVERFVDDRTI

-260 RGRPLEVPVHAYF
+260 MGRPLAIPLGAYF
-273 GDPSQSWSRVEADS
+273 GDPTQSWSRVEADS
-287 ARLAFDA
+287 ARVAFDL
-294 PLGPDLTFRHRT
+294 PLRDDLTLRHRT

-311 DKGYGNVYASGAA
+311 DKGYGNVYASGPA
-324 VADAQGQASTYPLQ
+324 VADAQGRASTYPLQ
-338 AYRSYTERT
+338 AYRSFTERT
-347 NVFSQTDLVWDLGAE
+347 NLFSQTDVVWELGEADA
-362 GVRRTV
+362 RRRI

-388 GGPLGP
+388 GGPAGP

-399 VPVSDPT
+399 VSVADPT
-406 RRNLA
+406 RRNLVIA
-411 VTYANAGSDAFNS
+411 YANGGSDGRNN
-424 GVADVAAV
+424 GVADVAAI
-432 FGQVQADLGPRVQ
+432 FGQVQADLGPHVQ
-445 LVAGLRYDVFSLDLT
+445 LIAGLRYDVFSLDLR
-460 DRRASVTGR
+460 DERASVTGR
-469 RDFSRTDRIWSPRVG
+469 RDFSRTDRIWSPRLG
-484 VVVRPV
+484 LVVRPV

-504 PASGDQFASLS
+504 PASGDQFASLT
-515 VSSESL
+515 VSTENL

-555 QAPDPLVPGRVVQ
+555 QAPDPLTPGRVVQ

-610 AGRRAAL
+610 VGRRAAL
-617 TPEFTAS
+617 TPEFTVS
-624 FWNKVEVT
+624 LWNKVEVT
-632 PRLSLGLGVIHQG
+632 PRLSVGLGVIHQG

-684 GDIAWSPTSHGDNNI
+684 GDISWSPTSHGDNNI
-699 QPGAPRTVRVSIS
+699 QPGAPRTVRISVS

>member
-1 MSLRAFLRFPA
+1 ML
-12 VLAPALLGLWASGAG
+12 VLAALLSGG
-27 AVEADDEAQVSALI
+27 AAQAAEEEIAQVSPLI
-41 ITAQVDDG
+41 VTAQGDDG
-49 YLPGRLDTALRVAA
+49 YLPGRLDTALRVAT

-70 SVGVVSAQL
+70 SIGVVSAQL
-79 IRDQSMQ
+79 IRDQAMQ

-151 VFGRGGGGGV
+151 IFGRGGGGGV
-161 INRVTRVADGRRHVG
+161 INRVTRVADGGRHLG
-176 LSLEGGAFDH
+176 LSFEGGDFDH
-186 RRIVSDLGAA
+186 RRIIGDLGAA
-196 FTGTVS
+196 MTGTVS
-202 GRVNLLHERSGSYRD
+202 TRVNLLHERSGSYRD

-227 PSVTY
+227 PSLTY
-232 QGGSGL
+232 QGPQGFT
-238 AVTLSYERFVDDRTT
+238 ATLSFERFVDDRTT

-260 RGRPLEVPVHAYF
+260 QGRPLAIPVNAYF
-273 GDPSQSWSRVEADS
+273 GDPTQSWSRVEADS
-287 ARLAFDA
+287 ARLAFDL
-294 PLGPDLTFRHRT
+294 PLNADLALRHRT

-324 VADAQGQASTYPLQ
+324 VADAQGLPVAYPLQ

-347 NVFSQTDLVWDLGAE
+347 NLFSQTDLVWTQGVDGA
-362 GVRRTV
+362 RRTV
-368 VAGIEVGRQETR
+368 VAGLELGRQDTR

-388 GGPLGP
+388 GGPSGP
-394 TTLAG
+394 TTLTG
-399 VPVSDPT
+399 VSVSDPT
-406 RRNLA
+406 RLNLPI
-411 VTYANAGSDAFNS
+411 VYANAGSDARNT
-424 GVADVAAV
+424 GVADVAAL
-432 FGQVQADLGPRVQ
+432 FAQVQADLGPRVQ
-445 LVAGLRYDVFSLDLT
+445 VIAGLRYDVFSLDLR
-460 DRRASVTGR
+460 DERPSVTGK
-469 RDFSRTDRIWSPRVG
+469 RDFSRTDRVWSPRLG

-490 EPLSLYASY
+490 EPLSIYASY

-515 VSSESL
+515 VSTESL
-521 KPESFRNLEA
+521 KPETFRNLEA
-531 GFKVDVGPRLMA
+531 GFKVDLNERLMA

-555 QAPDPLVPGRVVQ
+555 QAPDPLVPGRIVQ

-590 TVATLAVQ
+590 TVATMAVQ
-598 SARITRQTAAAP
+598 SARISRQTAAAP
-610 AGRRAAL
+610 VGRHAAL

-624 FWNKVEVT
+624 LWNKVQVT
-632 PRLSLGLGVIHQG
+632 SRLSLGLGVVHQG
-645 DMFASI
+645 EMFTSI

-672 EDYRL
+672 QDYRL
-677 QLNVENL
+677 QLNVQNL
-684 GDIAWSPTSHGDNNI
+684 ADIAWSPTSHGDNNI
-699 QPGAPRTVRVSIS
+699 LPGAPRTVRISIS

>member
-12 VLAPALLGLWASGAG
+12 VLAPALLGLWAGGAG

-232 QGGSGL
+232 QGDSGL

-311 DKGYGNVYASGAA
+311 DKGYGNVRLGGRGRRRPGPGLDLPAPGLPELHR
-324 VADAQGQASTYPLQ
+324 ADQCLQ
-338 AYRSYTERT
+338 P
-347 NVFSQTDLVWDLGAE
+347 DGPGLGPW
-362 GVRRTV
+362 RR
-368 VAGIEVGRQETR
+368 
-380 NLRETGRF
+380 
-388 GGPLGP
+388 GGPAHGRGGDRGGS
-394 TTLAG
+394 AG
-399 VPVSDPT
+399 DP
-406 RRNLA
+406 
-411 VTYANAGSDAFNS
+411 
-424 GVADVAAV
+424 
-432 FGQVQADLGPRVQ
+432 
-445 LVAGLRYDVFSLDLT
+445 
-460 DRRASVTGR
+460 
-469 RDFSRTDRIWSPRVG
+469 
-484 VVVRPV
+484 
-490 EPLSLYASY
+490 
-499 SVSSL
+499 
-504 PASGDQFASLS
+504 
-515 VSSESL
+515 
-521 KPESFRNLEA
+521 
-531 GFKVDVGPRLMA
+531 
-543 TGAVYQLDRENT
+543 
-555 QAPDPLVPGRVVQ
+555 
-568 TGAQRSTGLEL
+568 
-579 GLSGKVTDRWE
+579 
-590 TVATLAVQ
+590 
-598 SARITRQTAAAP
+598 
-610 AGRRAAL
+610 
-617 TPEFTAS
+617 
-624 FWNKVEVT
+624 
-632 PRLSLGLGVIHQG
+632 
-645 DMFASI
+645 
-651 SNAVTLPGFTR
+651 
-662 VDGAVFLRVG
+662 
-672 EDYRL
+672 
-677 QLNVENL
+677 
-684 GDIAWSPTSHGDNNI
+684 
-699 QPGAPRTVRVSIS
+699 QPP
-712 RGF
+712 